1 MEKSNQ
7 EIIIYN
13 SDDGKTKVALMTL
26 DGNVWLNQNQL
37 AELFD
42 TSVPNISMHISNI
55 LKENELEADSVIKEY
70 LTTAADGKSYK
81 ILEEEIKNRTNK
93 ITPK

>member
-1 MEKSNQ
+1 MQKPNQ

-13 SDDGKTKVALMTL
+13 SDDGKTKVALMTR

-42 TSVPNISMHISNI
+42 TSIPNISMHISNI
-55 LKENELEADSVIKEY
+55 IKENELGADSVIKEY
-70 LTTAADGKSYK
+70 LTTAADGKNYNVTFYSLDL
-81 ILEEEIKNRTNK
+81 ILA
-93 ITPK
+93 

>member
-1 MEKSNQ
+1 MQKSNQ

-13 SDDGKTKVALMTL
+13 SDDGKTKVALMTR

-42 TSVPNISMHISNI
+42 TSKQNVSLHIINI
-55 LKENELEADSVIKEY
+55 LKEGELNENSVVKDY
-70 LTTAADGKSYK
+70 LTTADFQE
-81 ILEEEIKNRTNK
+81 LEMIEKEIKNINSSV
-93 ITPK
+93 

>member
-1 MEKSNQ
+1 MPNENKMNKFTTLTVQSFINNNKLSKLDNMQESNR

-13 SDDGKTKVALMTL
+13 SDDGKTKVALMTR

-42 TSVPNISMHISNI
+42 TSKQN
-55 LKENELEADSVIKEY
+55 L
-70 LTTAADGKSYK
+70 
-81 ILEEEIKNRTNK
+81 
-93 ITPK
+93 

>member
-1 MEKSNQ
+1 MQKSNQ

-13 SDDGKTKVALMTL
+13 SDDGKSKVALMTR

-42 TSVPNISMHISNI
+42 TFKQNISLHILNI
-55 LKENELEADSVIKEY
+55 LRENEFIHEFSC
-70 LTTAADGKSYK
+70 
-81 ILEEEIKNRTNK
+81 
-93 ITPK
+93 

>member
-1 MEKSNQ
+1 MQTSNQ

-13 SDDGKTKVALMTL
+13 SDDGKTKVALMTR

-42 TSVPNISMHISNI
+42 TSKQNVSWHIINI
-55 LKENELEADSVIKEY
+55 LKENELDANSVVKDY
-70 LTTAADGKSYK
+70 LTTATDGKNYNVTFYS
-81 ILEEEIKNRTNK
+81 LDSMSFS
-93 ITPK
+93 

>member
-1 MEKSNQ
+1 MQKSNQ

-13 SDDGKTKVALMTL
+13 SDDGKTKVALMTH

-42 TSVPNISMHISNI
+42 TSKQNISLHIINI
-55 LKENELEADSVIKEY
+55 LKENEAPKTPSSGLRFS
-70 LTTAADGKSYK
+70 
-81 ILEEEIKNRTNK
+81 IL
-93 ITPK
+93 

>member
-1 MEKSNQ
+1 MIMQKSNQ

-13 SDDGKTKVALMTL
+13 SDDGKTKVSLMTR

-42 TSVPNISMHISNI
+42 TSKQNVSLHIINI
-55 LKENELEADSVIKEY
+55 LKKSELDTNSVIKEY
-70 LTTAADGKSYK
+70 LTTAADGKNYNV
-81 ILEEEIKNRTNK
+81 IINK
-93 ITPK
+93 